1 VHTDVE
7 CPQEEDWPPEEI
19 QKWEFGRRKL
29 ATLMGAEE
37 SFSEKEV
44 EEALCYLMPTKLTAR
59 DTRPLM
65 KHPSKIFD
73 KRKES
78 AFDASGRPLEPAF
91 YTGFP
96 AYYNLVYE
104 IYRVSLEL
112 ESEKRGEREVK
123 EETGRGRKPKLWV
136 KRRVMAN
143 ILAEEISKQQHQELV
158 SRLSRLASNPK
169 AAAVSN
175 FLDQFRRPHFSHS
188 SSSTYPETNSRGQ
201 VRSVGRRKSSVAVVH
216 LSPGEGEVTVNSEP
230 LLSYFPLVEHRQQ
243 VLFPLV
249 LTELLGGVT
258 LTSQVRG
265 GGKTGQAGAIRLAL
279 SKALMGLPGEH
290 QPVLEGAGLLV
301 RDHRAVERKKPGQK
315 KARKK
320 FSWSVTPSP
329 IMLLCAL
336 FHLYA
341 TQGQEIRDKIH
352 QVCTTHVVVVCQVL
366 NGCMGL
372 AKNRA
377 HSLGGSVW
385 LLPRHTCHCLC

>member
-1 VHTDVE
+1 MYFTHVAF
-7 CPQEEDWPPEEI
+7 I
-19 QKWEFGRRKL
+19 L
-29 ATLMGAEE
+29 A
-37 SFSEKEV
+37 S
-44 EEALCYLMPTKLTAR
+44 
-59 DTRPLM
+59 
-65 KHPSKIFD
+65 
-73 KRKES
+73 ES

-216 LSPGEGEVTVNSEP
+216 LGPGEGEVTVNSEP

-320 FSWSVTPSP
+320 FSWVK
-329 IMLLCAL
+329 
-336 FHLYA
+336 
-341 TQGQEIRDKIH
+341 R
-352 QVCTTHVVVVCQVL
+352 
-366 NGCMGL
+366 
-372 AKNRA
+372 
-377 HSLGGSVW
+377 
-385 LLPRHTCHCLC
+385 